1 LDAIIPPLLPDA
13 LAHAG
18 ERMKRARLA
27 VTTVLVFGALLPALW
42 PHVGDSNDLTAAP
55 SIHIALVDAFG
66 DGSLPANAAD
76 TEVTVQAISMS
87 LNPFR
92 FGDRNDPVAVQRTT
106 ESMAAWKA
114 DPTVKRVIAAS
125 GELNQRQSDRRPVIY
140 ARRNVALSLLLLA
153 IAFTLLMAWKRL
165 RRGSVKSGALL
176 LTLGVA
182 VVPFAI
188 PHHYDDNYSVR
199 GVSVPLFSMWTQ
211 SKAPDSQPPA
221 PFPPAQA
228 PAGEVWTPAAIDA
241 ARPLVEK
248 NREAL
253 AQFLEVDRVL
263 PELEGPSRLFWSA
276 IGACFAI
283 LAAVAIRRRPQAEL
297 TTNPPTV
304 IAAA

>member
-1 LDAIIPPLLPDA
+1 
-13 LAHAG
+13 
-18 ERMKRARLA
+18 
-27 VTTVLVFGALLPALW
+27 
-42 PHVGDSNDLTAAP
+42 
-55 SIHIALVDAFG
+55 
-66 DGSLPANAAD
+66 
-76 TEVTVQAISMS
+76 
-87 LNPFR
+87 
-92 FGDRNDPVAVQRTT
+92 
-106 ESMAAWKA
+106 
-114 DPTVKRVIAAS
+114 
-125 GELNQRQSDRRPVIY
+125 
-140 ARRNVALSLLLLA
+140 
-153 IAFTLLMAWKRL
+153 MAWKRL

-199 GVSVPLFSMWTQ
+199 GVSVPLFSMSTQ
-211 SKAPDSQPPA
+211 SKAPDSHPPA

-276 IGACFAI
+276 TAACLAI
-283 LAAVAIRRRPQAEL
+283 LASVALRRRPVAMAATGAPEGL
-297 TTNPPTV
+297 
-304 IAAA
+304 AAA